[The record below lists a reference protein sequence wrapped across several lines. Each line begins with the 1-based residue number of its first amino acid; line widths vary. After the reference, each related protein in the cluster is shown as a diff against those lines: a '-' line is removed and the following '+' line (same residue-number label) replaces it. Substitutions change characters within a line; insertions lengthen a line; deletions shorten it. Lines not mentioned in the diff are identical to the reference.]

1 MRGLGEARIRVH
13 LIDAGEIRLQRLLAD
28 TTLAAEMRKVH
39 HDSPLRRRQEG
50 ARAKVVLRRQRLRAE
65 VLEASLLAI
74 VGDLRSESPPVR

>member
-1 MRGLGEARIRVH
+1 MTVLS
-13 LIDAGEIRLQRLLAD
+13 DAG
-28 TTLAAEMRKVH
+28 RKERG
-39 HDSPLRRRQEG
+39 RRRQEG